1 MVRKLH
7 SDVLQRIF
15 LRSYKNKNTASP
27 PVADRRNEYTKRF
40 GETIPDPYGW
50 LRDPNW
56 QRVVKEPDT
65 LNTAIKDHLEA
76 ENQWTNH
83 ALEPVEK
90 MRAKLVDELRA
101 RLKEDDDT
109 VPLKDNEWSYFKRFL
124 PGEQYPIFCRLSSS
138 DGSEQILIDCNK
150 EAKQERFFSVKGTAH
165 SLDHKYFAAAVDR
178 NGSEYCKLEIRE
190 AHSGRIIDNSVIS
203 LQGDIV
209 FSADGCFIF
218 YTWLNDNHRPSRI
231 YRHEIGKNVEN
242 DKLVYEECDSEF
254 FLSIDITESRN
265 FIIIS
270 AHDHSDTSEV
280 RIIPA
285 DQPELSPQ
293 LIWKRQQGVTCV
305 FSDSGNSFFILTN
318 EGDGIDFRICKTPI
332 NKPSIENWKTFVPH
346 ENGRL
351 IQKMLVFKK
360 FIVWLER
367 SNALPRICIKEILT
381 GNQHYVDFEEEA
393 YEVTLS
399 RGYEFNSNILR
410 FYYSSP
416 TTPQQ
421 VFDFDMRNQKRK
433 LLKEH
438 EVPNGYDQKN
448 YICKRLYAKSTDSVL
463 IPVTVL
469 HHKNTPIDSSSP
481 LLLYGYGSY
490 GYSMPA
496 TFSANL
502 ISLLDRGFVY
512 AIAHVRG
519 GSECGKEWHVNGK
532 LYNKM
537 NTFGDFISA
546 AEMLIKKN
554 YSAKGKI
561 IAQGRSAGGMLMGA
575 IANMKPELFNG
586 IIAEVPFVDVMNT
599 MSDANLPLTP
609 PEWLEWGNPIKDENA
624 FKYML
629 AYCPYSNVSDIAYP
643 NILATGGLTDPR
655 VTYWE
660 PAKWIAKLRHHNIS
674 DSLILLRTNMEAGHG
689 GASGRFDKLSEVA
702 LSWAFSL
709 MISGKIDR
717 DKILEGN

>member
-1 MVRKLH
+1 
-7 SDVLQRIF
+7 
-15 LRSYKNKNTASP
+15 
-27 PVADRRNEYTKRF
+27 
-40 GETIPDPYGW
+40 
-50 LRDPNW
+50 
-56 QRVVKEPDT
+56 
-65 LNTAIKDHLEA
+65 
-76 ENQWTNH
+76 
-83 ALEPVEK
+83 
-90 MRAKLVDELRA
+90 
-101 RLKEDDDT
+101 
-109 VPLKDNEWSYFKRFL
+109 
-124 PGEQYPIFCRLSSS
+124 
-138 DGSEQILIDCNK
+138 
-150 EAKQERFFSVKGTAH
+150 
-165 SLDHKYFAAAVDR
+165 
-178 NGSEYCKLEIRE
+178 
-190 AHSGRIIDNSVIS
+190 
-203 LQGDIV
+203 
-209 FSADGCFIF
+209 
-218 YTWLNDNHRPSRI
+218 
-231 YRHEIGKNVEN
+231 
-242 DKLVYEECDSEF
+242 
-254 FLSIDITESRN
+254 
-265 FIIIS
+265 
-270 AHDHSDTSEV
+270 
-280 RIIPA
+280 
-285 DQPELSPQ
+285 
-293 LIWKRQQGVTCV
+293 
-305 FSDSGNSFFILTN
+305 
-318 EGDGIDFRICKTPI
+318 
-332 NKPSIENWKTFVPH
+332 
-346 ENGRL
+346 
-351 IQKMLVFKK
+351 
-360 FIVWLER
+360 
-367 SNALPRICIKEILT
+367 
-381 GNQHYVDFEEEA
+381 
-393 YEVTLS
+393 
-399 RGYEFNSNILR
+399 
-410 FYYSSP
+410 
-416 TTPQQ
+416 
-421 VFDFDMRNQKRK
+421 
-433 LLKEH
+433 
-438 EVPNGYDQKN
+438 
-448 YICKRLYAKSTDSVL
+448 
-463 IPVTVL
+463 
-469 HHKNTPIDSSSP
+469 
-481 LLLYGYGSY
+481 
-490 GYSMPA
+490 MPA

-709 MISGKIDR
+709 MISGKIDQ